1 MLFIVLLFLT
11 AFGLS
16 AIAAYYSIVGLIA
29 IFASAPIPI
38 AIMGGSLEVAKLV
51 TASWLYRNWQDSP
64 RMLKYYFT
72 TAVVILM
79 MITSLGI
86 FGYLSKAH
94 IDQTSGTAEVS
105 AKVEVYDEKIRTA
118 RENIQT
124 ARRQLKQMDDAVD
137 QVLARSTDEKGAEKA
152 NTIRRNQARDRANLA
167 KEIETNQK
175 FITTL
180 SDESAPLRSEIRKV
194 EAEVGPLKYIAEL
207 IYGEEAKNHLDSA
220 VRFVIILLVLV
231 FDPLAVLMVIAGNYN
246 LSQLRRKEEPEQ
258 PKVEAAPEPKMKET
272 DINMTSVD
280 PIPMNKDE
288 IVNATKLYHRDQD
301 SM

>member
-1 MLFIVLLFLT
+1 MPLVILLFFT

-51 TASWLYRNWQDSP
+51 TASWLYRNWSDAP
-64 RMLKYYFT
+64 RILKYYFT
-72 TAVVILM
+72 SAVIILM
-79 MITSLGI
+79 LITSLGI

-94 IDQTSGTAEVS
+94 IDQTSLTSETAI
-105 AKVEVYDEKIRTA
+105 KVAVYDEKIRTA
-118 RENIQT
+118 RENIEA
-124 ARRQLKQMDDAVD
+124 ARRQLKQMDEAVD
-137 QVLARSTDEKGAEKA
+137 QILSRSTTEQGATRA
-152 NTIRRNQARDRANLA
+152 NTIRRNQSGDRNYLA
-167 KEIETNQK
+167 GEIESNQK
-175 FITTL
+175 IITTL
-180 SDESAPLRSEIRKV
+180 GEESAPLRAEVRKI

-207 IYGEEAKNHLDSA
+207 IYGEDAKNHLDSS

-246 LSQLRRKEEPEQ
+246 LGQIRKNHL
-258 PKVEAAPEPKMKET
+258 EAAPEPMMTESK
-272 DINMTSVD
+272 INMTSID

-288 IVNATKLYHRDQD
+288 IVSVTTMYHKEG
-301 SM
+301 

>member
-1 MLFIVLLFLT
+1 MFFIVLLFIT

-51 TASWLYRNWQDSP
+51 TASWLYRNWQDAP

-72 TAVVILM
+72 SAVVVLM
-79 MITSLGI
+79 LITSLGI

-94 IDQTSGTAEVS
+94 IDQTSSTSETS
-105 AKVEVYDEKIRTA
+105 TKVAIYDEKIRTA
-118 RENIQT
+118 RENIEA
-124 ARRQLKQMDDAVD
+124 ARRQLKQMDEAVD
-137 QVLARSTDEKGAEKA
+137 QILARSTTEQGAQRA
-152 NTIRRNQARDRANLA
+152 NTIRRNQAGDRNTLA
-167 KEIETNQK
+167 IEIEANQK
-175 FITTL
+175 IIVAL
-180 SDESAPLRSEIRKV
+180 GEESAPLRAEVRKV

-258 PKVEAAPEPKMKET
+258 PRVEAAPEPKMKET
-272 DINMTSVD
+272 DINMTSVE

>member
-1 MLFIVLLFLT
+1 MFFIVLLFLT

-51 TASWLYRNWQDSP
+51 TASWLYRNWQDAP

-72 TAVVILM
+72 SAVVVLM
-79 MITSLGI
+79 LITSLGI

-94 IDQTSGTAEVS
+94 IDQTSSTSETAT
-105 AKVEVYDEKIRTA
+105 KVAVYDEKIRTA
-118 RENIQT
+118 RDNIEV
-124 ARRQLKQMDDAVD
+124 ARRQLKQMDEAVD
-137 QVLARSTDEKGAEKA
+137 QVMARSTTEQGAARA
-152 NTIRRNQARDRANLA
+152 NTIRRSQAGDRNSLA
-167 KEIETNQK
+167 KEIESNQK
-175 FITTL
+175 TIVAL
-180 SDESAPLRSEIRKV
+180 GEESAPLRAEVRKV

-258 PKVEAAPEPKMKET
+258 PRVEAAPEPKMKET
-272 DINMTSVD
+272 DINMTSVE

>member
-1 MLFIVLLFLT
+1 MFFIVLLFIT

>member
-1 MLFIVLLFLT
+1 MFFIVLLFLT

-51 TASWLYRNWQDSP
+51 TASWLYRNWQDAP

-72 TAVVILM
+72 SAVVVLM
-79 MITSLGI
+79 LITSLGI

-94 IDQTSGTAEVS
+94 IDQTSSTSEIAT
-105 AKVEVYDEKIRTA
+105 KVAVYDEKIRTA
-118 RENIQT
+118 RDNIEV
-124 ARRQLKQMDDAVD
+124 ARRQLKQMAEAVD
-137 QVLARSTDEKGAEKA
+137 QVMARSTTEQGAARA
-152 NTIRRNQARDRANLA
+152 NTIRRSQAADRNSLA
-167 KEIETNQK
+167 KEIESNQK
-175 FITTL
+175 TIVAL
-180 SDESAPLRSEIRKV
+180 GEESAPLRAEVRKV

-258 PKVEAAPEPKMKET
+258 PRVESAPEPKMKET
-272 DINMTSVD
+272 DINMTSVE

>member
-1 MLFIVLLFLT
+1 MFFIVLLFLT

-51 TASWLYRNWQDSP
+51 TASWLYRNWQDAP

-72 TAVVILM
+72 SAVVVLM
-79 MITSLGI
+79 LITSLGI

-94 IDQTSGTAEVS
+94 IDQTSSTSETS
-105 AKVEVYDEKIRTA
+105 TKVAIYDEKIRTA
-118 RENIQT
+118 RENIEA
-124 ARRQLKQMDDAVD
+124 ARRQLKQMDEAVD
-137 QVLARSTDEKGAEKA
+137 QILARSTTEQGAQRA
-152 NTIRRNQARDRANLA
+152 NTIRRTQSSDRNTLAR
-167 KEIETNQK
+167 EIEANQK
-175 FITTL
+175 IIVAL
-180 SDESAPLRSEIRKV
+180 GEESAPLRAEVRKV

-258 PKVEAAPEPKMKET
+258 PRVEAAPEPKMKET